1 MSNKISISRRFAI
14 VDEWVIN
21 LEISDRAFKL
31 YAILARYADNNTHKA
46 FPSRDTLAERL
57 RCSKASV
64 DRAVL
69 ELVDAKAIEKRHRAY
84 NSVLYTVLIDPPEG
98 VLTGDNTMSSP
109 VITDVLTGDDVTIT
123 TELEPKNYIEKQTK
137 AQRIPTD
144 WEPSEAFKTECE
156 EKFPTLSISNEVEA
170 FVDYHTA
177 NGSVFKDHQAAFRTW
192 CRNAVKFQAPKTVV
206 HKQELKPAA
215 EGPEKRAW
223 VKAMHDMG
231 EHFECREGEF
241 GCK

>member
-21 LEISDRAFKL
+21 LDISDRAFKL
-31 YAILARYADNNTHKA
+31 YAILARYADNDTHKA

-69 ELVDAKAIEKRHRAY
+69 ELVDAKAIQKRHRAY

-109 VITDVLTGDDVTIT
+109 VITDVLTGDDVTRT
-123 TELEPKNYIEKQTK
+123 TELELLNDIFDDFWQTYPKKADKALARRSFEKALKRATAERILDGARQYRDDPGRDDAYTK
-137 AQRIPTD
+137 NPSTWLNAD
-144 WEPSEAFKTECE
+144 AWENEYVKPKETPGPGKREWVREMHELGEHWACE
-156 EKFPTLSISNEVEA
+156 PGEF
-170 FVDYHTA
+170 
-177 NGSVFKDHQAAFRTW
+177 
-192 CRNAVKFQAPKTVV
+192 
-206 HKQELKPAA
+206 A
-215 EGPEKRAW
+215 EGC
-223 VKAMHDMG
+223 DQ
-231 EHFECREGEF
+231 
-241 GCK
+241 